1 MENAEKEC
9 LEKLI
14 ELEDLAEKKTK
25 IYSRLLTEPYL
36 AKELEQLSF
45 RHEKRREQL
54 ELLLYGKVQKEGGRY
69 ESKKEGEE
77 E

>member
-1 MENAEKEC
+1 MENAEKEY

-36 AKELEQLSF
+36 AKELEKLSL

-54 ELLLYGKVQKEGGRY
+54 ELLLYGKIQKEGGRSALS
-69 ESKKEGEE
+69 EKGEE

>member
-1 MENAEKEC
+1 MENAEKEY

-36 AKELEQLSF
+36 AKEMEKLAL

-54 ELLLYGKVQKEGGRY
+54 ELLLYGKVQKDGGRDVPNG
-69 ESKKEGEE
+69 KGEE
-77 E
+77 K